1 MEVENPMAS
10 PIKENDHFGTDA
22 CGEEI
27 ITGDTVLEYDG
38 ELVLETNA
46 ADFLIKIL
54 GAKRKVAGLDE

>member
-10 PIKENDHFGTDA
+10 PITENDHFGIDA

-38 ELVLETNA
+38 ELVLESNA
-46 ADFLIKIL
+46 ADFLINTL
-54 GAKRKVAGLDE
+54 GAKRKVTGLDE

>member
-1 MEVENPMAS
+1 MEVENPLAG
-10 PIKENDHFGTDA
+10 PITEVDHFGTDA

-38 ELVLETNA
+38 ELVLESNA

-54 GAKRKVAGLDE
+54 GAKRKVAGIDE